1 MNQIAKMSEN
11 IPQPASESAALIHLI
26 ERLARDPAADLD
38 KMQKLLEM
46 RERIVA
52 QEALTRFNDAMSAAQ
67 SEMTRVSADSSNP
80 QTRSRYASFAAIDR
94 ALRPI
99 YTKHGFN
106 ISFDT
111 GDEAPE
117 NCVRVLAFV
126 AAGGHNRTYHLD
138 MPADGKGARGNDVM
152 TKTHATMSAITYA
165 RRGLLKMIFNI
176 AEGDDDDGN
185 AASHRNTQT
194 ESGSISEAQ
203 ADELRVLLQDIAVE
217 AGLRGG
223 ANVKAFC
230 QYYKIDLIEDLPAI
244 TFDRAKTALQNKK
257 KAMAKT

>member
-152 TKTHATMSAITYA
+152 TKTHATMSAVTYG

-185 AASHRNTQT
+185 AAASDT
-194 ESGSISEAQ
+194 ISEKQ
-203 ADELRVLLQDIAVE
+203 YEELQSLIVE
-217 AGLRGG
+217 TGT
-223 ANVKAFC
+223 NIQIFC
-230 QYYKIDLIEDLPAI
+230 KHYRIDKVQDLPAI
-244 TFDRAKTALQNKK
+244 LFEQAKNALER
-257 KAMAKT
+257 KAKAKA